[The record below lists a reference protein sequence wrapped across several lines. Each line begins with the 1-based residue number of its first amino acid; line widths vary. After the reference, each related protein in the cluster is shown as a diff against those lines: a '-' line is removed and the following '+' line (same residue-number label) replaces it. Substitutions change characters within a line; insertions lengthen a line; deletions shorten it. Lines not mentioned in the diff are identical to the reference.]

1 MLSCHEQTVYVK
13 DLRCLKSVQIRSS
26 SAPYFPKFGQNTDQ
40 KNSVFGQLLPSVTVI
55 KKFGFS
61 TSFINRMEGVLNKPE
76 SCVISRG
83 KIRQYFQLHIGACQG
98 SPISAYLFYFS
109 NGSLI

>member
-1 MLSCHEQTVYVK
+1 
-13 DLRCLKSVQIRSS
+13 
-26 SAPYFPKFGQNTDQ
+26 
-40 KNSVFGQLLPSVTVI
+40 
-55 KKFGFS
+55 
-61 TSFINRMEGVLNKPE
+61 MEGVLNKPE